1 MLTFRLRWI
10 TLLSANEGGPVPESK
25 VRKQAK
31 TKQQQK
37 RALEGNER
45 RSQSERLSG
54 GHRNWVPWVFIP
66 VGLLGVL
73 WMVAYNLAGTQL
85 GFMRALGDWNVAI
98 GLGLIVASFSLMTL
112 WK

>member
-1 MLTFRLRWI
+1 M
-10 TLLSANEGGPVPESK
+10 AESK

-31 TKQQQK
+31 LKKQHK
-37 RALEGNER
+37 RALESAEQ
-45 RSQSERLSG
+45 RSTEERLG
-54 GHRNWVPWVFIP
+54 GGASRTWVPWVFIP

-73 WMVAYNLAGTQL
+73 WMVVYNLAGNSI
-85 GFMRALGDWNVAI
+85 GFMQVLGGWNVLI

>member
-1 MLTFRLRWI
+1 M
-10 TLLSANEGGPVPESK
+10 PESK

-31 TKQQQK
+31 ANKQQK
-37 RALEGNER
+37 NALEASER
-45 RSQSERLSG
+45 RGDVDRLG
-54 GHRNWVPWVFIP
+54 GAPRNWVPWVFIP

-73 WMVAYNLAGTQL
+73 WMVTYNLAGTSI
-85 GFMRALGDWNVAI
+85 GFMRILGDWNVAI

>member
-1 MLTFRLRWI
+1 M
-10 TLLSANEGGPVPESK
+10 PESK

-31 TKQQQK
+31 AKKQHK
-37 RALEGNER
+37 NAVETSER
-45 RSQSERLSG
+45 RSSSDQLG
-54 GHRNWVPWVFIP
+54 GARRDWVPWVFIP

-73 WMVAYNLAGTQL
+73 WMVVYNLAGTSL
-85 GFMRALGDWNVAI
+85 GFMRVIGDWNVAI

>member
-1 MLTFRLRWI
+1 M
-10 TLLSANEGGPVPESK
+10 PESK

-31 TKQQQK
+31 SKQQHTSSVEDAEL
-37 RALEGNER
+37 RSER
-45 RSQSERLSG
+45 QRLSG
-54 GHRNWVPWVFIP
+54 AQRNWVPWVFIP

-73 WMVAYNLAGTQL
+73 WMVVYNLAGNSI
-85 GFMRALGDWNVAI
+85 GFMQSLGDWNVAI

>member
-1 MLTFRLRWI
+1 M
-10 TLLSANEGGPVPESK
+10 PESK

-31 TKQQQK
+31 AKKQQK
-37 RALEGNER
+37 HALEASER
-45 RSQSERLSG
+45 RSNDERLSG
-54 GHRNWVPWVFIP
+54 ARRNWVPWVFIP

-73 WMVAYNLAGTQL
+73 WMVVYNLAGTDI

>member
-1 MLTFRLRWI
+1 M
-10 TLLSANEGGPVPESK
+10 PESK

-31 TKQQQK
+31 AKKQQK
-37 RALEGNER
+37 NAVETAER
-45 RSQSERLSG
+45 RSSDQMGATR
-54 GHRNWVPWVFIP
+54 RDWVPWVFIP

-73 WMVAYNLAGTQL
+73 WMVVYNLAGTSL
-85 GFMRALGDWNVAI
+85 GFMRVLGDWNVAI

>member
-1 MLTFRLRWI
+1 M
-10 TLLSANEGGPVPESK
+10 PESK

-31 TKQQQK
+31 AKKQQK
-37 RALEGNER
+37 NAVETAER
-45 RSQSERLSG
+45 RSSNDQMGAAR
-54 GHRNWVPWVFIP
+54 RDWVPWVFIP

-73 WMVAYNLAGTQL
+73 WMVVYNLAGNSL
-85 GFMRALGDWNVAI
+85 GFMRVIGDWNVAI

>member
-1 MLTFRLRWI
+1 M
-10 TLLSANEGGPVPESK
+10 PESK
-25 VRKQAK
+25 VRKHAK
-31 TKQQQK
+31 AKKQQK
-37 RALEGNER
+37 SALEATER
-45 RSQSERLSG
+45 RSTDDRLG
-54 GHRNWVPWVFIP
+54 GTRRNWVPWVFIP

-73 WMVAYNLAGTQL
+73 WMVTYNLAGTSI